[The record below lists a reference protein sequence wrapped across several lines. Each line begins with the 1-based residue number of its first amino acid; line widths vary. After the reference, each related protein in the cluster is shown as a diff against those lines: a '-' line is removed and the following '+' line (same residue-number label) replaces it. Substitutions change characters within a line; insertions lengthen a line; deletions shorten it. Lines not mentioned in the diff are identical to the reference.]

1 MKIPAGNGS
10 HLSPVFPRALLLKTA
25 IAVIAVLALTIG
37 YATAYETEKI
47 ALVIIDGLR
56 YTEGLGD
63 PNHTYVPEMWGLAQ
77 QGAIIEPFLNDGF
90 TYTSRAIP
98 AIWCG
103 AWTEV
108 VSFSDPTCG
117 GSTNKH
123 PVLPTIF
130 EYYRKYLSRPE
141 EDCFYFLKDVGCP
154 WKASFDPDYGHD
166 FWPRYHSVGTT
177 DLDVW
182 YETEPLLEQ
191 YTPAFFILYLASV
204 DHEGHSGN
212 WDRYVNSI
220 SVADSIV
227 GMLWDYLQ
235 ANPFYAGT
243 TTMIVTNDHGRHDY
257 DFSGHGDGCDGCRT
271 IQLLAI
277 GPDIKTGFISNVP
290 RTIPDIVPTIGEL
303 LGFPTE
309 DSTGTAMI
317 EILETGAQAPR
328 RPTGRVQ

>member
-1 MKIPAGNGS
+1 
-10 HLSPVFPRALLLKTA
+10 
-25 IAVIAVLALTIG
+25 
-37 YATAYETEKI
+37 
-47 ALVIIDGLR
+47 
-56 YTEGLGD
+56 
-63 PNHTYVPEMWGLAQ
+63 MWALAQ
-77 QGAIIEPFLNDGF
+77 QGAIIEPFTNDF
-90 TYTSRAIP
+90 LTYTSRAVP

-103 AWTEV
+103 AWTLVDE
-108 VSFSDPTCG
+108 FSDPDCG
-117 GSTNKH
+117 GSYNNH
-123 PVLPTIF
+123 ARLPTVF

-154 WKASFDPDYGHD
+154 WKASFDPDYGPD
-166 FWPRYHSVGTT
+166 FWPRYHSEGRT

-191 YTPAFFILYLASV
+191 YTPSFFIIYLASV

-212 WDRYVNSI
+212 WDAYVESI

-235 ANPFYAGT
+235 SNPFYAGT

-257 DFSGHGDGCDGCRT
+257 DFTGHGDGCDGCRT

-277 GPDIKTGFISNVP
+277 GPDIKKGLVSDVP

-309 DSTGTAMI
+309 RATGTAMI
-317 EILETGAQAPR
+317 EILEPAVRAPR
-328 RPTGRVQ
+328 RTAGRLQ

>member
-1 MKIPAGNGS
+1 MKIPVDHGS
-10 HLSPVFPRALLLKTA
+10 RLSPSVPPAVFLKIALVATLL
-25 IAVIAVLALTIG
+25 LALTIS
-37 YATAYETEKI
+37 YATAYETEKV

-63 PNHTYVPEMWGLAQ
+63 PTHTYVPSMWALAQ
-77 QGAIIEPFLNDGF
+77 QGAIIEPFLNDGI

-108 VSFSDPTCG
+108 DQFSDPDCG
-117 GSTNKH
+117 GSSNSH
-123 PVLPTIF
+123 ARLPTIF
-130 EYYRKYLSRPE
+130 EYYRKHLSRPE

-154 WKASFDPDYGHD
+154 WKASFDPGYGPD

-204 DHEGHSGN
+204 DHEGHSGDWN
-212 WDRYVNSI
+212 AYVNSI

-227 GMLWDYLQ
+227 GMLWEYLQ
-235 ANPFYAGT
+235 SNPYYAGT

-257 DFSGHGDGCDGCRT
+257 DFTGHGDGCDGCRT
-271 IQLLAI
+271 IQLLAV
-277 GPDIKTGFISNVP
+277 GPDIKAGLVSTIP

-309 DSTGTAMI
+309 DSTGTAMF
-317 EILETGAQAPR
+317 EILQPEARAPR
-328 RPTGRVQ
+328 RPAGRVQ